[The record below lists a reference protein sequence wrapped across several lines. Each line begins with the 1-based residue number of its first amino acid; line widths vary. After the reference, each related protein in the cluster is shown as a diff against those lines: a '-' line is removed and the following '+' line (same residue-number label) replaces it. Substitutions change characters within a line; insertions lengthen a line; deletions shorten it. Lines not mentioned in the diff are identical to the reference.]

1 MTTSASGAS
10 RNSTPSSE
18 AAPGADLVPTV
29 RVRTAVRTRTVAG
42 PPDGMRADSVY
53 IRRFWVA
60 AIGPGAVSD
69 LLRSIRAAKTKRGVL
84 YPLYLH
90 VLIQSGLAAF
100 DGTTITVPNPVPL
113 VPPHLVRRLPPRLRR
128 EHEIWLRLRKAA

>member
-1 MTTSASGAS
+1 MTTSAHGAS
-10 RNSTPSSE
+10 RDSTPPSDMV
-18 AAPGADLVPTV
+18 PGADLVPTI
-29 RVRTAVRTRTVAG
+29 RIRESIQAKTIAG

-69 LLRSIRAAKTKRGVL
+69 LLRCIRAAKTKRAL
-84 YPLYLH
+84 LHPLYLH
-90 VLIQSGLAAF
+90 VLVQTGLAAY
-100 DGTTITVPNPVPL
+100 DGNTVTVPNPVPL

-128 EHEIWLRLRKAA
+128 EHEIWMRLRRAA